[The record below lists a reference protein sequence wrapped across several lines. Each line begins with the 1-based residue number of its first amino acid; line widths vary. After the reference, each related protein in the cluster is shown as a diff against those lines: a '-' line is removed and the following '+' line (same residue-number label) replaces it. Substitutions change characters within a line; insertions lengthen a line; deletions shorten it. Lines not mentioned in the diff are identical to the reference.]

1 MERATARRARR
12 PRSQFNICEL
22 LRIRYNPGMSESK
35 KKMFIH
41 GPQLDE
47 FPYPDSCPFKT
58 CRAGEV
64 YKTLTSM
71 GLLTGGDKV
80 AVAPEK
86 ATDADLL
93 KYHSQPYLDAMKRID
108 AGDYEMG
115 MLALQLG
122 TDDCPAFEG
131 VYQYAQWAAGAT
143 ITGARQIIDGKASIA
158 FNPSGGYHHAFDS
171 MAGGFCYVNDVVL
184 GCMELA
190 DAGKKVLFLDIDVH
204 HCDGVQ
210 SAFYERA
217 DVMTVSMHQDG
228 RTLFPGCGFV
238 DEIGEGAGEGFA
250 VNVPLPPGMYD
261 ELYLKAFREVVLP
274 LIHAYG
280 PDVIVLEAGAD
291 TLAGDP
297 LAGFSLTNNV
307 MAEVINNLLMFGKP
321 ILATG
326 GGGYNVENTVR
337 AWSLVWTALCGEQ
350 RDDDMMAGMGGVML
364 GTTEW
369 ANGAVGLRDRVL
381 VPSDYQRRE
390 VDPIVDSV
398 VQQVK
403 KMIFPYHWI

>member
-1 MERATARRARR
+1 MW
-12 PRSQFNICEL
+12 
-22 LRIRYNPGMSESK
+22 YNPGMANSK
-35 KKMFIH
+35 KLFIH
-41 GPQLDE
+41 CPELEQ

-58 CRAGEV
+58 SRAGGV
-64 YKTLTSM
+64 YETLDSM
-71 GLLTGGDKV
+71 DLLTGADKV
-80 AVAPEK
+80 VCPPER

-93 KYHSQPYLDAMKRID
+93 QFHSQPYLNALKRVD
-108 AGDYEMG
+108 AGEYEMG
-115 MLALQLG
+115 MLVMQLG
-122 TDDCPAFEG
+122 TGDCPAFEG

-143 ITGARQIIDGKASIA
+143 ITGARQIIAGNASIA

-190 DAGKKVLFLDIDVH
+190 AVGKKVLFLDIDVH

-210 SAFYERA
+210 AAFYDRA

-238 DEIGEGAGEGFA
+238 DEIGDGAGEGFS

-261 ELYLKAFREVVLP
+261 EAYLKAFREVVLP
-274 LIHAYG
+274 LIHKYG

-291 TLAGDP
+291 TLQGDP

-307 MAEVINNLLMFGKP
+307 MVEVINSLLAFGKP

-337 AWSLVWTALCGEQ
+337 AWSLVWTALCGEH
-350 RDDDMMAGMGGVML
+350 RDDDAMAGMGGVML
-364 GTTEW
+364 ETTEW
-369 ANGAVGLRDRVL
+369 ANGAHGLRDRVL
-381 VPSDYQRRE
+381 VPSDYQKRE
-390 VDPIVDSV
+390 VDPIVEGV
-398 VQQVK
+398 IEQVK
-403 KMIFPYHWI
+403 GLVFPIHGI